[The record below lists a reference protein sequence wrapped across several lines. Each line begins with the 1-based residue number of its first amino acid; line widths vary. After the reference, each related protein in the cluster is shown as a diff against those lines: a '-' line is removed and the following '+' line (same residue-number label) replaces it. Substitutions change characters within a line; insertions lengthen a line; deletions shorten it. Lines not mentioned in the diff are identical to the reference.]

1 MINAEESVQTAGQRQ
16 RNVIEIVSV
25 VPTFAIGT
33 LGSVQS
39 ASAGH
44 TKSTAGETGT
54 AVQIYAGKG
63 NVKRRR
69 KNNVCQHL
77 QIWPVK
83 ETNNVAVKSAIST
96 QSYVLTVP
104 INH

>member
-1 MINAEESVQTAGQRQ
+1 MINAEENVQTAGQRQ

-33 LGSVQS
+33 LVSVQS

-69 KNNVCQHL
+69 NNVCQHL

-96 QSYVLTVP
+96 QSYVLTVL

>member
-16 RNVIEIVSV
+16 RNVIEIGSV
-25 VPTFAIGT
+25 VPTFAIST

-39 ASAGH
+39 VSAGH
-44 TKSTAGETGT
+44 TKSTVEETGT

-63 NVKRRR
+63 SVKRRR

-77 QIWPVK
+77 QIWPVT

-96 QSYVLTVP
+96 QRCVLTVL

>member
-25 VPTFAIGT
+25 VPTFVIGT

-63 NVKRRR
+63 NVKRTR
-69 KNNVCQHL
+69 NNVCQHL

-83 ETNNVAVKSAIST
+83 EINNVAVKSAIST
-96 QSYVLTVP
+96 QSYVLTVL